1 MMNRRSF
8 LQVLGLGVVGST
20 VIGKIIQSI
29 PEKSS
34 VPEFE
39 LILESQS
46 VVAESQPVVAKTR
59 KLNAQYTIE
68 CAQDLEAFHSVEAES
83 ELLKIIQ
90 SRDYIA

>member
-29 PEKSS
+29 PKKPS

-46 VVAESQPVVAKTR
+46 VVAKTR